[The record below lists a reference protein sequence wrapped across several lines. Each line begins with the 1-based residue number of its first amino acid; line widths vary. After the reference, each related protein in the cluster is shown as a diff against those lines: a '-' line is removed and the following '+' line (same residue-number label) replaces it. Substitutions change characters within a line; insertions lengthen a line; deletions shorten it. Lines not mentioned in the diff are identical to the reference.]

1 MKNKKLVKPTLA
13 VLDKY
18 WRKAAVAMWGDKC
31 EVCGST
37 SINVHHVVTRSN
49 RATRWDI
56 GNACILCPLHHTFS
70 TKFSAHG
77 TGILFAEWLRDRRGD
92 LWFAGIKYKANLIKK
107 WTPAELVE
115 LKGQLKA
122 IAES

>member
-1 MKNKKLVKPTLA
+1 MKTKIKAPTKA

-31 EVCGST
+31 EVCGSRQ
-37 SINVHHVVTRSN
+37 INVHHVVTRSN

-70 TKFSAHG
+70 TRFSAHG
-77 TGILFAEWLRDRRGD
+77 TGLLFAEWLRERRGE
-92 LWFAGIKYKANLIKK
+92 LWFAGIKYKANQIKK

-115 LKGQLKA
+115 LKGQLKD
-122 IAES
+122 IGES